1 VLNYH
6 LVLSSPIDLEKV
18 DRNAQL
24 GKCPRHVM
32 WGLSQ
37 RLKAKVHVPGKE
49 LIAPSDYVR
58 AKILGQPQNWALAR
72 HLSSQLTGND
82 VVFCSGEDVGIPIA
96 TLCGALPNPPK
107 IAVFI
112 HTGHRPR
119 SRAAFRLFHASQRI
133 SLFVTNCR
141 PQVEFLH
148 DYLQLPS
155 HRVFMLPEQTDTHFF
170 SPGAPLPGKQR
181 PIIASVGL
189 EKRDYR
195 TLAAATHD
203 MDVDVRISAFSADVR
218 PLTKSLPAVMPANMT
233 RRYYEWTELV
243 QLYRDADLVVVPLFE
258 SRDTAGVT
266 GLLEAMAC
274 RRPVIV
280 TRIPGLADYLESP
293 NTLTLVAPE
302 DAQGMR
308 RAIARLL
315 GNPQAA
321 AAQAQT
327 AYELVTQQH
336 NSEDY
341 IEKLAARLES
351 LHRISSQHASTSGL
365 K

>member
-1 VLNYH
+1 LNYH
-6 LVLSSPIDLEKV
+6 LVLSSPLDLEKV

-32 WGLSQ
+32 WGLSK
-37 RLKAKVHVPGKE
+37 RLKAKVHVPGKDP
-49 LIAPSDYVR
+49 IWTGDYVR

-72 HLSSQLTGND
+72 TLSSQLTGND
-82 VVFCSGEDVGIPIA
+82 IVFCGGEDVGIPIA

-119 SRAAFRLFHASQRI
+119 SRAAFKLFKAIERV
-133 SLFVTNCR
+133 SLFITNCR

-148 DYLQLPS
+148 DYLQLPP

-203 MDVDVRISAFSADVR
+203 MDVDVRISAFSVDVK
-218 PLTKSLPAVMPANMT
+218 PLAKSLPAVMPANMT

-243 QLYRDADLVVVPLFE
+243 QLYRDADLVIVPLFE

-266 GLLEAMAC
+266 SLLEAMAC
-274 RRPVIV
+274 RRPVVV
-280 TRIPGLADYLESP
+280 TSIPGLADYLETP
-293 NTLTLVAPE
+293 DTLTIVAPE
-302 DAQGMR
+302 DELGMR
-308 RAIARLL
+308 RAIAHLL
-315 GNPQAA
+315 SNPQAA
-321 AAQAQT
+321 AAQAQA

-336 NSEDY
+336 NSENY
-341 IEKLAARLES
+341 VEILAARLES
-351 LHRISSQHASTSGL
+351 LHRMNSQYASNPSG
-365 K
+365 

>member
-1 VLNYH
+1 MNYH
-6 LVLSSPIDLEKV
+6 LVLSSPLDLEQV

-37 RLKAKVHVPGKE
+37 RLKAQVHLPGKDP
-49 LIAPSDYVR
+49 ITTGDYMR
-58 AKILGQPQNWALAR
+58 ARILGQPHNWALAR
-72 HLSSQLTGND
+72 RLSSQLTGND
-82 VVFCSGEDVGIPIA
+82 VVFCNSEDVGLPIA
-96 TLCGALPNPPK
+96 TLCGALPDPPK

-119 SRAAFRLFHASQRI
+119 SRAAFKLFHARERI
-133 SLFVTNCR
+133 SLFITNCR

-148 DYLQLPS
+148 HYLRLPS

-266 GLLEAMAC
+266 SLLEAMAC
-274 RRPVIV
+274 CRPVVV
-280 TRIPGLADYLESP
+280 TRIPGLADYLETP
-293 NTLTLVAPE
+293 DTLTMVDPE
-302 DAQGMR
+302 DERGMR
-308 RAIARLL
+308 RAIADLL
-315 GNPQAA
+315 SNPKAA
-321 AAQAQT
+321 AAQAQA
-327 AYELVTQQH
+327 AYKLVTQQH

-341 IEKLAARLES
+341 IEILAVRLET
-351 LHRISSQHASTSGL
+351 LHRNTFQHASA
-365 K
+365 

>member
-1 VLNYH
+1 MNYH
-6 LVLSSPIDLEKV
+6 LVLSNPIELEEV

-32 WGLSQ
+32 WGLSK
-37 RLKAKVHVPGKE
+37 RLNAKVHVPSQE
-49 LIAPSDYVR
+49 PIRNRDYAR

-72 HLSSQLTGND
+72 RLSSQLSGDD
-82 VVFCSGEDVGIPIA
+82 VVFCSGEDVGIPVA
-96 TLCGALPNPPK
+96 TICGALPNPPK

-119 SRAAFRLFHASQRI
+119 SKVALKLFKASKRV

-141 PQVEFLH
+141 PQVEFLYH
-148 DYLQLPS
+148 YLRLSQE
-155 HRVFMLPEQTDTHFF
+155 RVFMMPEQTDTHFF
-170 SPGAPLPGKQR
+170 SPGTAMFGKQR

-203 MDVDVRISAFSADVR
+203 MNVEVCISAFSRDVK
-218 PLTKSLPAVMPANMT
+218 PLSKSLPAVMPANMS

-243 QLYRDADLVVVPLFE
+243 QLYRNAAIVVVPLFE

-266 GLLEAMAC
+266 SLLESMAC
-274 RRPVIV
+274 RRPVVV
-280 TRIPGLADYLESP
+280 TRIPGLSDYLETP
-293 NTLTLVAPE
+293 GTLTTVAPE
-302 DAQGMR
+302 DVLGLRQ
-308 RAIARLL
+308 AIVQLL
-315 GNPQAA
+315 GNPRAA
-321 AAQAQT
+321 EAQAQSG
-327 AYELVTQQH
+327 YELVTRHH

-341 IEKLAARLES
+341 IERLAARLE
-351 LHRISSQHASTSGL
+351 LL
-365 K
+365 